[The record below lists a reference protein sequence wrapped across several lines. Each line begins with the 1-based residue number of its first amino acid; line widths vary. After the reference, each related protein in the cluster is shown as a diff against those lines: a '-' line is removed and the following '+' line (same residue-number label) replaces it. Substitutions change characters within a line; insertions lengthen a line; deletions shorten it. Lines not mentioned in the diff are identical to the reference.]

1 MTDFVRK
8 DLKIGGHSFVLEI
21 YTASLGSPIKPSSLD
36 VRQDIAWEIFPE
48 DYSACLYAFSNK
60 KRIENIIN
68 KKYLLDKKK
77 I

>member
-1 MTDFVRK
+1 MTDIVKK
-8 DLKIGGHSFVLEI
+8 DIKIGRHYFTLEI

-36 VRQDIAWEIFPE
+36 VHQDIAWEIFPS

>member
-1 MTDFVRK
+1 
-8 DLKIGGHSFVLEI
+8 
-21 YTASLGSPIKPSSLD
+21 LGSPIKPSSLD
-36 VRQDIAWEIFPE
+36 VHQDIAWEIFPE

>member
-1 MTDFVRK
+1 MTDIVKK
-8 DLKIGGHSFVLEI
+8 DIKIGGHSFTLEI
-21 YTASLGSPIKPSSLD
+21 YTSSLGSPIKPSSLD
-36 VRQDIAWEIFPE
+36 VHQDIAWEIFPE

>member
-21 YTASLGSPIKPSSLD
+21 YTSSLGSPIKPSSLD
-36 VRQDIAWEIFPE
+36 VHQDIAWEIFPE